1 MHFSYIDLEDNQE
14 RFVSVP
20 EQSGGAL
27 IPDGRLAPGTL
38 HTISMGTAEM
48 PGIFRIEIQSIAGSG
63 KVSASGAAPKE
74 PVRVAFDFFKANT
87 SRVSASIK
95 PGEHDFHIQLVE
107 LQTVGTPQALT
118 LASFIALCSAALGR
132 PIQSQMAVMGMGDM
146 SLGGSILQVRNLA
159 ETLQVAFDAGA
170 KKILLPMSSVVDIP
184 TVPGE
189 LFAKF
194 QTSFYSDPVDAVFK
208 ALGVE

>member
-1 MHFSYIDLEDNQE
+1 MAAGD
-14 RFVSVP
+14 
-20 EQSGGAL
+20 
-27 IPDGRLAPGTL
+27 T
-38 HTISMGTAEM
+38 TACST
-48 PGIFRIEIQSIAGSG
+48 P
-63 KVSASGAAPKE
+63 
-74 PVRVAFDFFKANT
+74 
-87 SRVSASIK
+87 K
-95 PGEHDFHIQLVE
+95 PGEHDFHLQLVE
-107 LQTVGTPQALT
+107 LQSVGTPQALT

-132 PIQSQMAVMGMGDM
+132 PIQSQMAVMGDM